1 MLRLIPVLLLA
12 VFMACNSKAP
22 EASKKIVADTV
33 ASTWTPDGENEIM
46 DACIENAKQW
56 VREDTAYRYCKCVVQ
71 QVKHSFPNM
80 DSAAGIMADSARV
93 AKFFQNC
100 K

>member
-1 MLRLIPVLLLA
+1 MLRLLPVLVLVA
-12 VFMACNSKAP
+12 FAACNSKAP
-22 EASKKIVADTV
+22 EASKKVATDTV
-33 ASTWTPDGENEIM
+33 ASTWTADGENEIM
-46 DACIENAKQW
+46 DACIDNAKHW
-56 VREDTAYRYCKCVVQ
+56 VREDTAYIYCKCVVQ
-71 QVKHSFPNM
+71 QVKHSYPNM

>member
-1 MLRLIPVLLLA
+1 MLRLIPVFLLA
-12 VFMACNSKAP
+12 VLAACNSKAP
-22 EASKKIVADTV
+22 EASKKVSADTV
-33 ASTWTPDGENEIM
+33 ASTWTADGQNEIM
-46 DACIENAKQW
+46 DACIDNAKQW
-56 VREDTAYRYCKCVVQ
+56 VREDSAYRYCKCVVQ
-71 QVKHSFPNM
+71 QVKHSYPNM